1 MLRQIR
7 KTTKTVF
14 HSNVNLTWWFLLS
27 NWDSAANS
35 QAKTVFQTMVKKTV
49 AVGALMCLFANHL
62 LDPATQDSYLL
73 EARQQYAQ
81 ETELSRRVREWEER
95 IVPVL
100 TEEVNYKLKA
110 LKDVSLIIQMQLDF
124 HFWCTSGQP
133 CKVKA
138 PRCIIFFSAFFISNS
153 PTIID
158 GKFVINCITPTGN

>member
-1 MLRQIR
+1 MV
-7 KTTKTVF
+7 TVL

-49 AVGALMCLFANHL
+49 AVGALMCLFANHF

-110 LKDVSLIIQMQLDF
+110 LRDVSLIIQMQLDF

-138 PRCIIFFSAFFISNS
+138 PRCIIFFNAFFISNS
-153 PTIID
+153 PTIIN

>member
-1 MLRQIR
+1 M
-7 KTTKTVF
+7 VF

-35 QAKTVFQTMVKKTV
+35 QAKTVLQTMVKKTV

-62 LDPATQDSYLL
+62 LDPVTQDSYLL

-100 TEEVNYKLKA
+100 TEEVNYKLKE
-110 LKDVSLIIQMQLDF
+110 LRDVSLIIQMQLDF

-138 PRCIIFFSAFFISNS
+138 PRCIIFFNAFFISNS

-158 GKFVINCITPTGN
+158 GKFVINCITPAGN

>member
-1 MLRQIR
+1 M
-7 KTTKTVF
+7 
-14 HSNVNLTWWFLLS
+14 LS
-27 NWDSAANS
+27 NWDSAANL
-35 QAKTVFQTMVKKTV
+35 QAKTVLQTMVKKV

-62 LDPATQDSYLL
+62 LDSATQDSYLL

-110 LKDVSLIIQMQLDF
+110 LRDVSLIIQMQLDF

-133 CKVKA
+133 CKDA
-138 PRCIIFFSAFFISNS
+138 LFF
-153 PTIID
+153 
-158 GKFVINCITPTGN
+158 

>member
-1 MLRQIR
+1 MV
-7 KTTKTVF
+7 TVF

-27 NWDSAANS
+27 NWDSAANL
-35 QAKTVFQTMVKKTV
+35 QAKTVLQTMVKKTV

-110 LKDVSLIIQMQLDF
+110 LRDVSLIIQMQLDF

-138 PRCIIFFSAFFISNS
+138 PRCIIFFNAFFISNS

-158 GKFVINCITPTGN
+158 GKFVINCITPAGN

>member
-1 MLRQIR
+1 MV
-7 KTTKTVF
+7 TVL

-49 AVGALMCLFANHL
+49 AVGALMCLFANHF

-138 PRCIIFFSAFFISNS
+138 PRCIIFFNAFFISNS

>member
-1 MLRQIR
+1 MV
-7 KTTKTVF
+7 TVF

-27 NWDSAANS
+27 NWDSAANL
-35 QAKTVFQTMVKKTV
+35 QAKTVLQTMVKKTV
-49 AVGALMCLFANHL
+49 AVGALMCLFANHF

-110 LKDVSLIIQMQLDF
+110 LRDVSLIIQMQLDF

-138 PRCIIFFSAFFISNS
+138 PRCIIFFNAFFISNS

-158 GKFVINCITPTGN
+158 GKFVINCITPAGN

>member
-1 MLRQIR
+1 
-7 KTTKTVF
+7 
-14 HSNVNLTWWFLLS
+14 
-27 NWDSAANS
+27 
-35 QAKTVFQTMVKKTV
+35 MVKKTV

-100 TEEVNYKLKA
+100 TEEVNYKLKE
-110 LKDVSLIIQMQLDF
+110 LRDVSLIIQMQLDF

-138 PRCIIFFSAFFISNS
+138 PRCIIFFNAFFISNS

-158 GKFVINCITPTGN
+158 GKFVINCITPAGN

>member
-1 MLRQIR
+1 
-7 KTTKTVF
+7 
-14 HSNVNLTWWFLLS
+14 
-27 NWDSAANS
+27 
-35 QAKTVFQTMVKKTV
+35 MVKKV

-62 LDPATQDSYLL
+62 LDPVTQDSYLL

-110 LKDVSLIIQMQLDF
+110 LRDVSLIIQMQLDF
-124 HFWCTSGQP
+124 HFCCTSGQP

-138 PRCIIFFSAFFISNS
+138 PRCIIFFNAFFISNS

-158 GKFVINCITPTGN
+158 GKFVINCITPAGN

>member
-14 HSNVNLTWWFLLS
+14 HSNVNLTWC
-27 NWDSAANS
+27 DI
-35 QAKTVFQTMVKKTV
+35 
-49 AVGALMCLFANHL
+49 LMCLFANHL

-81 ETELSRRVREWEER
+81 ETDLSRRVREWEER

-110 LKDVSLIIQMQLDF
+110 LRDVSLIIQMQLDF

-138 PRCIIFFSAFFISNS
+138 PRCIIFFNAFFISNS
-153 PTIID
+153 PTIIN

>member
-1 MLRQIR
+1 MV
-7 KTTKTVF
+7 TVF

-27 NWDSAANS
+27 NWDSAANL
-35 QAKTVFQTMVKKTV
+35 QAKTVLQTMVKKV

-81 ETELSRRVREWEER
+81 ETDLSRRVREWEER

-100 TEEVNYKLKA
+100 TEEVNYKFKA
-110 LKDVSLIIQMQLDF
+110 LRDVSLIIQMQLDF

-138 PRCIIFFSAFFISNS
+138 PRCIIFFNAFFISNS

-158 GKFVINCITPTGN
+158 GKFVINCITPAGN

>member
-1 MLRQIR
+1 M
-7 KTTKTVF
+7 VF

-35 QAKTVFQTMVKKTV
+35 QAKTVLQTMVKKTV
-49 AVGALMCLFANHL
+49 AVGALMCLFANHF

-100 TEEVNYKLKA
+100 TEEVNYKLKE
-110 LKDVSLIIQMQLDF
+110 LRDVSLIIQMQLDF

-138 PRCIIFFSAFFISNS
+138 PRCIIFFNAFFISNS

-158 GKFVINCITPTGN
+158 GKFVINCITPAGN

>member
-1 MLRQIR
+1 M
-7 KTTKTVF
+7 VF

-35 QAKTVFQTMVKKTV
+35 QAKTVLQTMVKKTF

-62 LDPATQDSYLL
+62 LDPVTQDSYLL

-100 TEEVNYKLKA
+100 TEEVNYKLKE
-110 LKDVSLIIQMQLDF
+110 LRDVSLIIQMQLDF

-138 PRCIIFFSAFFISNS
+138 PRCIIFFNAFFISNS

-158 GKFVINCITPTGN
+158 GKFVINCITPAGN

>member
-1 MLRQIR
+1 MV
-7 KTTKTVF
+7 TVL

-110 LKDVSLIIQMQLDF
+110 IRDVSLIIQMQLDF

-138 PRCIIFFSAFFISNS
+138 PRCIIFFNAFFISNS
-153 PTIID
+153 PTIIN
-158 GKFVINCITPTGN
+158 GKFVITCITPTGN

>member
-1 MLRQIR
+1 MV
-7 KTTKTVF
+7 TVF

-27 NWDSAANS
+27 NWDSAANL
-35 QAKTVFQTMVKKTV
+35 QAKTVLQTMVNKV

-138 PRCIIFFSAFFISNS
+138 PRCIIFFNAFFISNS

-158 GKFVINCITPTGN
+158 GKFVINCITPAGN

>member
-1 MLRQIR
+1 
-7 KTTKTVF
+7 
-14 HSNVNLTWWFLLS
+14 
-27 NWDSAANS
+27 
-35 QAKTVFQTMVKKTV
+35 
-49 AVGALMCLFANHL
+49 MCLFANHL
-62 LDPATQDSYLL
+62 LDPATQESYLL

-110 LKDVSLIIQMQLDF
+110 LRDVSLIIQMQLDF

-138 PRCIIFFSAFFISNS
+138 PRCIIFFNVFFISNS

-158 GKFVINCITPTGN
+158 GKFVINCITPAGN